1 MTHDRSK
8 VFWTTLVLAGLVVGA
23 ATQGNGTAA
32 SDEPAPNDEA
42 RFLSNVRQ
50 LTFAGRRSG
59 EGYFS
64 AAGDRLVFQSERE
77 PGNPFFQIYLF
88 DLASGEIRR
97 ISTGIGKTT
106 CAWIHPQGDR
116 VLFASTHEDPEAK
129 AKQEAELQAR
139 ASGQERRYA
148 WDFDEHYEL
157 YVRNLADNSLTRLT
171 AARGYDAEASW
182 SPDGRWIVFASNR
195 HAYETTLSAED
206 QRRLEQDPSY
216 FLDLYLMS
224 SDGTQVRRL
233 TDTPGYDGG
242 PFFSA
247 DGRRICWRRFS
258 PDGATAEIFTMR
270 TDGTDVRQLTRLG
283 AMSWA
288 PYFHPSGDYLIFAT
302 NLQGF
307 GNFELYLVDAA
318 GEREPVRVT
327 FTDGFDG
334 LPVFSPDGRRLAWT
348 SNRTN
353 EQTSQIFLAD
363 WNDAAAREALGLTA
377 AEGTQPAISRRDL
390 EIHVRRLASD
400 EFAGRLTGTA
410 GEQAASTYLAA
421 RLETMGL
428 EPAGDDGT
436 YFQSFEFT
444 SGVSLGP
451 DNRLTATIAGTA
463 VEATLDRDWRP
474 LAFSKTGRIESGPVV
489 FAGYGIVAPAE
500 GEHPEYDSF
509 AHLDVQ
515 DKWVM
520 VFRFLPEDVSPERRQ
535 HLTPFSGLRFKAMA
549 ARERGARGLLVVSGP
564 RSKVKQQ
571 LVDLKVDAALGATS
585 LAVLSI
591 SDEFAARL
599 LGPAGRS
606 LAEIQAAL
614 DSGEL
619 QPGFE
624 LTGVTLAANVDIVY
638 EKNHGR
644 NVLARLR
651 SGGASPPLVLG
662 AHYDHLGRG
671 TTMSTLAR
679 EEEKGQIHYGADDNA
694 SGVAALLEIAEW
706 LAHLQRQGR
715 LVPRR
720 DLVFAFWSGEEMGML
735 GANHYVKTA
744 AAAASSS
751 AERIAYAY
759 LNLDMVGRLRER
771 FIVQGVGSSSLW
783 PFLIERLAVRFDL
796 PIAPQNESYLPTDAT
811 AFYLQQVP
819 ILSAFTG
826 VHEEYHS
833 PRDKPETLN
842 YEGME
847 QIAAFMAAVAREL
860 ATSSDVPDYRKMERP
875 RNLGARG
882 GLRAYLG
889 TIPDYAGGGE
899 GGVKLSGVIAG
910 GPAEQAGLRQGDVIV
925 ELAGRKIENI
935 YDYTYAIQ
943 GLKVGQPVTI
953 VVVRDGERLELTITP
968 GSRE

>member
-1 MTHDRSK
+1 MTEYHAK
-8 VFWTTLVLAGLVVGA
+8 PFWAALAIAGLVVGA
-23 ATQGNGTAA
+23 GFRSVATPA
-32 SDEPAPNDEA
+32 SDKPAAQEEE

-50 LTFAGRRSG
+50 LTFAGRRAG

-64 AAGDRLVFQSERE
+64 ADGDRLVFQSERE
-77 PGNPFFQIYLF
+77 LGNPFFQIYLM
-88 DLASGEIRR
+88 DLDSGEVRR
-97 ISTGIGKTT
+97 ISTGTGKTT
-106 CAWIHPQGDR
+106 CAWIHPRGDR
-116 VLFASTHEDPEAK
+116 VLFASTHEDPATQ
-129 AKQEAELQAR
+129 AKQEAELKAR
-139 ASGQERRYA
+139 AAGQQRRYS

-157 YVRNLADNSLTRLT
+157 YVRHLADGSLVRLT
-171 AARGYDAEASW
+171 NARGYDAEGSW
-182 SPDGRWIVFASNR
+182 SPDGRSVVFSSNR
-195 HAYETTLSAED
+195 HAYATTLSAQD
-206 QRRLEQDPSY
+206 QERLERDPSY

-224 SDGTQVRRL
+224 ADGSELRRL

-247 DGRRICWRRFS
+247 DGHRICWRRFS
-258 PDGATAEIFTMR
+258 PDGTTAEIFTMK
-270 TDGTDVRQLTRLG
+270 TDGTDVRQITHLG

-307 GNFELYLVDAA
+307 DNFELHLVDA
-318 GEREPVRVT
+318 GGKREPVRVT
-327 FTDGFDG
+327 FTEGFDG

-348 SNRTN
+348 SNRTPDK
-353 EQTSQIFLAD
+353 TSQIFLAD
-363 WNDAAAREALGLTA
+363 WNDEAARQALGLT
-377 AEGTQPAISRRDL
+377 EGTGTMPAICRRDL
-390 EIHVRRLASD
+390 QVHVWRLASE

-410 GEQAASTYLAA
+410 GEQAAGEYLAN
-421 RLETMGL
+421 RLREMGL
-428 EPAGDDGT
+428 EPAGDQGSF
-436 YFQSFEFT
+436 FQSFEFT

-451 DNRLTATIAGTA
+451 QNRLEALVGGERLEA
-463 VEATLDRDWRP
+463 VLDRDWRP
-474 LAFSKTGRIESGPVV
+474 LAFSKTGPIESAPVV

-500 GEHPEYDSF
+500 GEQAEYDSY

-515 DKWVM
+515 DKWVL
-520 VFRFLPEDVSPERRQ
+520 VFRFVPEDISPERRQ
-535 HLTPFSGLRFKAMA
+535 HLTPFSGLRYKAMA
-549 ARERGARGLLVVSGP
+549 ARERGARGLVVVSGP
-564 RSKVKQQ
+564 RSQVQQQ

-591 SDEFAARL
+591 SDAWAETILR
-599 LGPAGRS
+599 PAGRS
-606 LAEIQAAL
+606 LAELQAAL
-614 DSGEL
+614 DTGQP

-624 LTGVTLAANVDIVY
+624 LPDVRLAAEIDIVH
-638 EKNHGR
+638 EKNQGR

-651 SGGASPPLVLG
+651 SGGASPPLILG

-679 EEEKGQIHYGADDNA
+679 EEEKGQIHFGADDNA

-706 LAHLQRQGR
+706 LAHLHRQGR
-715 LVPRR
+715 WTPRR
-720 DLVFAFWSGEEMGML
+720 DLIFAFWSGEEMGML
-735 GANHYVKTA
+735 GANHYVKSRSA
-744 AAAASSS
+744 ESSPGG
-751 AERIAYAY
+751 ERIAFAY

-783 PFLIERLAVRFDL
+783 PPLIERQAVRFAL
-796 PIAPQNESYLPTDAT
+796 PVVTQDESYLPTDAT
-811 AFYLQQVP
+811 AFYLQEVP

-847 QIAAFMAAVAREL
+847 RITGFMAALAQEL
-860 ATSSDVPDYRKMERP
+860 ATTAETPDYRKMEKP

-899 GGVKLSGVIAG
+899 TGVKLSGVVAG
-910 GPAEQAGLRQGDVIV
+910 GPAEQAGLQQGDVIV

-943 GLKVGQPVTI
+943 GLKVGEPVTI
-953 VVVRDGERLELTITP
+953 VVLREGRRLTLTITP